1 MCWKLSVCWELS
13 VCLELSAV
21 LLRVECVLRVEYV
34 VRVECVS
41 IVEFWVLRVEHW
53 VLSVECC
60 LLSLS
65 FVCWVKCWVNTQ
77 HHFST
82 LFNAYH
88 YSILNIIHCSISFN
102 THHLVWVPPSQ
113 GRGFNTSYKIYEHS
127 FLIPLSQKEGFL
139 GQVQWGSFTRSIK
152 IQLHSKLNIPQY
164 SSSLYDTQHLTLNSE
179 HSNLNNQHSTFNA

>member
-1 MCWKLSVCWELS
+1 MWWELS
-13 VCLELSAV
+13 VCRLLSF
-21 LLRVECVLRVEYV
+21 ECYAS
-34 VRVECVS
+34 S
-41 IVEFWVLRVEHW
+41 IEFWVLSVVYWVWVLCVE
-53 VLSVECC
+53 LSVE
-60 LLSLS
+60 
-65 FVCWVKCWVNTQ
+65 CWVNTQ